1 MKSCHCDNLEG
12 PRGYYA
18 KEISQ
23 RKPNTV
29 WSHFNMELKK
39 QNKLIIKKK
48 QKAQKQ
54 AHRYR
59 EQAHGCQRGMGGRSR
74 GWGINK

>member
-1 MKSCHCDNLEG
+1 MKSCHCDTLEG

-29 WSHFNMELKK
+29 WSHFNAELKK
-39 QNKLIIKKK
+39 QNKLIIKKNKK
-48 QKAQKQ
+48 QKNRPIDIENKPMVAK
-54 AHRYR
+54 
-59 EQAHGCQRGMGGRSR
+59 GGWVA
-74 GWGINK
+74 GAGAGE